1 METIQINLYTF
12 HELSEDAKIKAI
24 KMQIEN
30 NYEFLYLDFLID
42 IFKEEAENLGFVN
55 PKFQYSLG
63 RSQGDGL
70 SFSFDYFESE
80 KLYSLIKKVTG
91 KNASWIIDPIYNSIY
106 LTKGKGNT
114 GRYAYAHEDQIDLR
128 IDLGNYRAWNFYT
141 NINDI
146 LNEIEAQIITLYLET
161 CHNFEKRAY
170 DEIDYQLSEEFAI
183 ETLINGIRFLKDGTI
198 Y

>member
-12 HELSEDAKIKAI
+12 DELNEDAKIKAI
-24 KMQIEN
+24 RMQKEN
-30 NYEFLYLDFLID
+30 NYEFLYLDFLVD

-55 PKFQYSLG
+55 PKFQYSLSN
-63 RSQGDGL
+63 SQGDGL

-91 KNASWIIDPIYNSIY
+91 KNASWIIDPIFNCIY
-106 LTKGKGNT
+106 STRGKGNT
-114 GRYAYAHEDQIDLR
+114 GRYAYAHEDQIDIR
-128 IDLGNYRAWNFYT
+128 VDLGNYRAWNFYT
-141 NINDI
+141 NVNDV

-161 CHNFEKRAY
+161 CYNFEKRAY
-170 DEIDYQLSEEFAI
+170 DEIEYQLSDEFAI
-183 ETLINGIRFLKDGTI
+183 ETLINGMQFLKDGTI

>member
-1 METIQINLYTF
+1 MQTIQINLYTF

-30 NYEFLYLDFLID
+30 NHEFLYLDFLID

-63 RSQGDGL
+63 HSQGDGF
-70 SFSFDYFESE
+70 SFSFDYFNSE
-80 KLYSLIKKVTG
+80 KLYNLIKKVTN
-91 KNASWIIDPIYNSIY
+91 KNAAWIIEPIYNSIY
-106 LTKGKGNT
+106 STKGNGNK
-114 GRYAYAHEDQIDLR
+114 GRYAYAHEDQIDFR

-141 NINDI
+141 NIDEV
-146 LNEIEAQIITLYLET
+146 LNKIEAQIITLYLET

-170 DEIDYQLSEEFAI
+170 IEIDYQLSEKFAI
-183 ETLINGIRFLKDGTI
+183 ETLQNGMQFLKDGTI